1 MPETE
6 HDFDLQILNERDGG
20 GRYRAN
26 VIQSPAGE
34 AGGEF
39 DLPFSE
45 SEIKE
50 LFHGLGNARKTTRG
64 AASPEVANAREFGTK
79 LFDRVF
85 SGDVRDCLN
94 SSRGRTLAVGHGL
107 RIRLRLTKVPELLDL
122 PWELFFDRRYNRF
135 VALDD
140 GMTLVRHLPVA
151 EPVIPMR
158 VEAPLRVLVAIS
170 NPLGDLDTEQEW
182 TKLSDALASLSE
194 RGLVEVERLQPATF
208 DGLEA
213 KLRKGTFHVLHFVG
227 HGAYDAA
234 TQSGF
239 LSFELQPKGE
249 KRVGAMRLADL
260 LRPFRTLRL
269 VVLNACEGGRTSR
282 EDAFAGVAQSLVQ
295 SAIPAV
301 VAMQFPVTDAA
312 AIVFAGAFY
321 SGLAAGRPVDLALAD
336 ARREVNLKGEEGDI
350 EWATPVLYMRG
361 SGALFDVSAEVG
373 RTPSMQGST
382 PPQAITPG
390 QSSER
395 DLRRPLTWPW
405 LLVAGAALFVAFF
418 AWMLSG
424 REEPTPPRLPIE
436 TPAAEPAAVTADSGP
451 APRAAKKP
459 DDALEA
465 ARSALDAIT
474 AQEWGALNALPL
486 ISRVTRVVPFDAIHS
501 LAEQGDARAQLLVS
515 FAMQLGSNGLAND
528 PEKSAAL
535 MRQATAKGLPAAQA
549 MMGYLYATGS
559 LGVTKD
565 DREALRLFRLSAG
578 QGNAWGQANLGIFIR
593 DGVGGAKKDE
603 VEAARLFRLA
613 AEQGNQVGQANLA
626 AFLER
631 GLGGL
636 KQDFA
641 SARRLYQAA
650 ADQGSDFAQLRLG
663 VYYRDAMGGLVQNE
677 VEAVRLFRLAAAQGS
692 AAAYGCLGN
701 MFDRGL
707 GGLKKNPDEALRLYR
722 EGARRGDEWAQQLLK
737 SRNETW

>member
-6 HDFDLQILNERDGG
+6 QDFDLQILKERDGG
-20 GRYRAN
+20 GRYRIN

-50 LFHGLGNARKTTRG
+50 LFRGLGNARKTTRG
-64 AASPEVANAREFGTK
+64 AASLEVANAREFGTK

-94 SSRGRTLAVGHGL
+94 SSRGRTQAAGHGL

-170 NPLGDLDTEQEW
+170 NPRGDLDTELEW

-213 KLRKGTFHVLHFVG
+213 KLRKDTFHVLHFVG
-227 HGAYDAA
+227 HGEYDAA

-239 LSFELQPKGE
+239 LGFELEPKGE

-321 SGLAAGRPVDLALAD
+321 SGIAAGRPVDLALAD

-361 SGALFDVSAEVG
+361 SGALFDVSAGAGPMPAKQLV
-373 RTPSMQGST
+373 T
-382 PPQAITPG
+382 PPQTPMPELAV
-390 QSSER
+390 QWLRHKRVWRWIAAVMAVAAVAAFLFWVLQPEER
-395 DLRRPLTWPW
+395 VT
-405 LLVAGAALFVAFF
+405 
-418 AWMLSG
+418 
-424 REEPTPPRLPIE
+424 
-436 TPAAEPAAVTADSGP
+436 TPASIATPASEPPAVATESSPATRSAKSDAD
-451 APRAAKKP
+451 K
-459 DDALEA
+459 LEA
-465 ARSALDAIT
+465 ARRALDAIT
-474 AQEWGALNALPL
+474 ARDWGVLPAVPL
-486 ISRVTRVVPFDAIHS
+486 ISTVTRVVPFDAIRY
-501 LAEQGDARAQLLVS
+501 LADQGHARAQVLL
-515 FAMQLGSNGLAND
+515 AYATEAGLNGVGRD
-528 PEKSAAL
+528 PQRATAL
-535 MRQATAKGLPAAQA
+535 HRQAASRGDPTAQNELA
-549 MMGYLYATGS
+549 LRYA
-559 LGVTKD
+559 LAKDGVTKD
-565 DREALRLFRLSAG
+565 EREALRLLRLSAA
-578 QGNAWGQANLGIFIR
+578 QGNAWGQANLGVFLLN
-593 DGVGGAKKDE
+593 GMGGAEKNE
-603 VEAARLFRLA
+603 REAVRLFRLA
-613 AEQGNQVGQANLA
+613 AEQGNRNGQANLA
-626 AFLER
+626 DMLET
-631 GLGGL
+631 GSGGL
-636 KQDFA
+636 KQDRA
-641 SARRLYQAA
+641 EAARLYQAA
-650 ADQGSDFAQLRLG
+650 ADQDNARAQSSLG
-663 VYYRDAMGGLVQNE
+663 VYYRDALGGLVQNDA
-677 VEAVRLFRLAAAQGS
+677 EAVRLFRLSVAQEEPS
-692 AAAYGCLGN
+692 AYGNLGH
-701 MFDRGL
+701 MVERGL
-707 GGLKKNPDEALRLYR
+707 GGLKKNPEEALRLYR
-722 EGARRGDEWAQQLLK
+722 EGARRGNEWSQQLLK